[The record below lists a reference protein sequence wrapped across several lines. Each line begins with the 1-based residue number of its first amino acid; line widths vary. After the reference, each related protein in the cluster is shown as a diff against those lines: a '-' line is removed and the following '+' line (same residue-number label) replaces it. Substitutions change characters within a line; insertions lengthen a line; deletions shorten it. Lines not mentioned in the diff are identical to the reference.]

1 MNIQRNFAV
10 FPVSVLACTL
20 GGLSAQAAPSHA
32 KKSAMPATKASG
44 KAAPNAQVIGL
55 TITPASVNLSGMQA
69 VQHLLVTA
77 AFRDGTTRDVTD
89 EATFTTPAPK
99 LLAVSQSGEVSGIGD
114 GQGAVA
120 AKWNG
125 KTAAAKVITSGMK
138 TPPPVSFVN
147 DVVPVL
153 SRLGCSSGT
162 CHGAAQG
169 KGGFRLSLRGYA
181 PEIDIV
187 SITRQL
193 GGRRISREAPEH
205 SLFLRKPLA
214 EVAHRGGKRLDA
226 DSREYRLLLDWIRQG
241 TPGPTG
247 KEAGLAKLEILPGD
261 RQLKPGQK
269 QRLLVRATFADGR
282 AEDVTGRA
290 IYNSNDIALATVTES
305 GLAQMQRAGE
315 TAITAK
321 YMDKLAV
328 ARVVSPFAQTVSDA
342 AYKAR
347 NNYVDD
353 LVNAKLKQL
362 HIEPSGLCTDQ
373 EFLRRAYI
381 DAIGT
386 LPTAE
391 EAKTFLDDTRP
402 DKRDKLVDGLLQRPE
417 YGMVWA
423 LKFGDLFVLR
433 REYLHRKY
441 AMQMQQWMME
451 QFNQNRGWDKITT
464 DILTANG
471 SLAQNQGGYFFIS
484 RSPQKEGEGSWVR
497 APQVTGEMTAAVFLG
512 TRIQCAKCHNH
523 PTERYTQDDYYHYAA
538 LWQQLT
544 GKGDTDD
551 GVPEQLQA
559 TANGDVRNPRT
570 GELMSARPLD
580 RADLGFMKTAKG
592 KDGNAQEE
600 DRRVKAAAWI
610 VKQDDFARAIVN
622 RYWARC
628 FGSGIVEPVD
638 DIRSTNPA
646 KNEPLM
652 RALCD
657 DLKRHN
663 FDLKYLLGTIL
674 KSRTYQLSSI
684 PNKTNKIDVKLFSHY
699 QPRRLPAEELADA
712 VSQVTGVWDKYQGV
726 SLGTRACELADTEI
740 PSIML
745 DTFGRPQRVQP
756 SDAERN
762 CSPAIGQALALL
774 NSENIQSKM
783 KSGDCVLNPLL
794 KSGKPDADILD
805 ALFLSALARH
815 PSPAESRALLGLI
828 AQSPKK
834 EEGFQ
839 DALWSL
845 LNSKEFLFNH

>member
-1 MNIQRNFAV
+1 MIKRIYLVLVAV
-10 FPVSVLACTL
+10 VFVVSLYGKPALAAPVHAGKHTTAPASKAGAAAYVV
-20 GGLSAQAAPSHA
+20 GLS
-32 KKSAMPATKASG
+32 
-44 KAAPNAQVIGL
+44 
-55 TITPASVNLSGMQA
+55 ITPPSVSLTSPNA

-77 AFRDGTTRDVTD
+77 VLRDGTSKDVTD
-89 EATFTTPAPK
+89 EAVFAVSAPK
-99 LLAVSQSGEVSGIGD
+99 LMTVTKEGEVSGAGD
-114 GQGAVA
+114 GQGTV
-120 AKWNG
+120 
-125 KTAAAKVITSGMK
+125 TARYGGRTATATVSASGMRQ
-138 TPPPVSFVN
+138 PVVVSFVN
-147 DVVPVL
+147 DVVPIL
-153 SRLGCSSGT
+153 SRLGCSAGA
-162 CHGAAQG
+162 CHGAAAG

-181 PEIDIV
+181 PELDIV

-193 GGRRISREAPEH
+193 GGRRISREDPAH

-214 EVAHRGGKRLDA
+214 VVPHRGGKRLFEDT
-226 DSREYRLLLDWIRQG
+226 REYRILLAWIAQN

-247 KEAGLAKLEILPGD
+247 KEAALARLEILPGD
-261 RQLKPGQK
+261 RQMRPAQK

-282 AEDVTGRA
+282 TEDVTGRA
-290 IYNSNDIALATVTES
+290 IYNSNDVALATITES
-305 GLAQMQRAGE
+305 GLVQMQRAGE
-315 TAITAK
+315 TAVTAK

-328 ARVVSPFAQTVSDA
+328 ARMMSPYAQSVSAS
-342 AYKAR
+342 AYALR

-373 EFLRRAYI
+373 EFMRRAYI
-381 DAIGT
+381 DALGT
-386 LPTAE
+386 LPTAD
-391 EAKTFLDDTRP
+391 EARVFLDDKSA
-402 DKRDKLVDGLLQRPE
+402 DKRGKLVDTLLRRPE

-433 REYLHRKY
+433 REYMHRKY
-441 AMQMQQWMME
+441 AMLMQQWLCE
-451 QFNQNRGWDKITT
+451 QFNLNRPWDKLTT
-464 DILTANG
+464 DILTASGNLNDNRAG
-471 SLAQNQGGYFFIS
+471 LFFVS
-484 RSPQKEGEGSWVR
+484 RSPQKEGEGTWIR
-497 APQVTGEMTAAVFLG
+497 GTQATAEMTAQVFLG

-538 LWQQLT
+538 LWQQMT

-551 GVPEQLQA
+551 GVPQILAA
-559 TANGDVRNPRT
+559 TANGDVHQPRT
-570 GELMSARPLD
+570 NNLMAARPLD
-580 RADLGFMKTAKG
+580 RLDLGFVKDTKG
-592 KDGNAQEE
+592 QEE

-610 VKQDDFARAIVN
+610 VKQDEFARAIVN

-652 RALCD
+652 RGLCD

-663 FDLKYLLGTIL
+663 FDLKYLLGTIMR
-674 KSRTYQLSSI
+674 SRTYQLSSVS
-684 PNKTNKIDVKLFSHY
+684 NKTNKIDTRLFSHY
-699 QPRRLPAEELADA
+699 APRRMGAEELADA
-712 VSQVTGVWDKYQGV
+712 VSQVTGVWDRYQGV
-726 SLGTRACELADTEI
+726 SPGTRACELADTEI

-745 DTFGRPQRVQP
+745 DTFGRPPRVQP

-762 CSPAIGQALALL
+762 CNPAISQALALL
-774 NSENIQSKM
+774 NSENIQNKF
-783 KSGDCVLNPLL
+783 KSSECVVNALL
-794 KSGKPDADILD
+794 KSKQPDADVLD

-815 PSPAESRALLGLI
+815 PTPAEANALLTLI

>member
-1 MNIQRNFAV
+1 
-10 FPVSVLACTL
+10 
-20 GGLSAQAAPSHA
+20 
-32 KKSAMPATKASG
+32 MPAAQTSEKNSG
-44 KAAPNAQVIGL
+44 NAQVVGL
-55 TITPASVNLSGMQA
+55 TITPTVASLSGTEAM
-69 VQHLLVTA
+69 QHLLVTA
-77 AFRDGTTRDVTD
+77 SFQDGTSRDVTD
-89 EATFTTPAPK
+89 EAAFTTPTPK
-99 LLAVSQSGEVSGIGD
+99 LLTVSKWGEVSGIGD
-114 GQGAVA
+114 GPGMVA
-120 AKWNG
+120 AKWGG
-125 KTAAAKVITSGMK
+125 KTATSHIATSGMK
-138 TPPPVSFVN
+138 TPVPVSFVN

-181 PEIDIV
+181 PEIDYV

-214 EVAHRGGKRLDA
+214 ELPHRGGKRLDM
-226 DSREYRLLLDWIRQG
+226 DSREYRILLDWLKQG
-241 TPGPTG
+241 TPGATG
-247 KEAGLAKLEILPGD
+247 KEAALAKLEILPGD
-261 RQLKPGQK
+261 RQLKSGQK

-282 AEDVTGRA
+282 TEDVTRRA
-290 IYNSNDIALATVTES
+290 LYNSNDIALATVTED
-305 GLAQMQRAGE
+305 GQVQMQRAGE
-315 TAITAK
+315 TAVTAK

-328 ARVVSPFAQTVSDA
+328 VRVVSPFAQPVSEA
-342 AYKAR
+342 AYRPR
-347 NNYVDD
+347 NNWVDD
-353 LVNAKLKQL
+353 LVNTKLKQL
-362 HIEPSGLCTDQ
+362 HIEPSALCTDQ
-373 EFLRRAYI
+373 EFLRRAYV

-386 LPTAE
+386 LPTGD
-391 EAKTFLDDTRP
+391 EARAFLDDKDP
-402 DKRDKLVDGLLQRPE
+402 KKRDKLVDALLQRPE

-433 REYLHRKY
+433 REYMHRKY
-441 AMQMQQWMME
+441 AMLMQQWLTE
-451 QFNQNRGWDKITT
+451 QFNQNRPWDKITT
-464 DILTANG
+464 DILTASGN
-471 SLAQNQGGYFFIS
+471 LDQHQGGYFFIS
-484 RSPQKEGEGSWVR
+484 RAPQKENEGSWVR
-497 APQVTGEMTAAVFLG
+497 APQATGEMAAAVFLG

-523 PTERYTQDDYYHYAA
+523 PTERYTQDDYYHFTA
-538 LWQQLT
+538 LWQQTT
-544 GKGDTDD
+544 GKGGNDD
-551 GVPEQLQA
+551 GVPELLQA
-559 TANGDVRNPRT
+559 TAGGEVRNPRT

-580 RADLGFMKTAKG
+580 RADLGFVKSPKD
-592 KDGNAQEE
+592 KDGKEQEE
-600 DRRVKAAAWI
+600 DRRIKAAAWI

-622 RYWARC
+622 RFWARC

-652 RALCD
+652 RGLCE

-663 FDLKYLLGTIL
+663 FDLKNMLGTIL
-674 KSRTYQLSSI
+674 KSRTYQLSSL
-684 PNKTNKIDVKLFSHY
+684 PNKTNKIDIKLFSHY

-726 SLGTRACELADTEI
+726 SLGTRASELADTEI

-745 DTFGRPQRVQP
+745 DTFGRPPRVQP

-762 CSPAIGQALALL
+762 CSPAISQALALL

-783 KSGDCVLNPLL
+783 KSSDCVLNPLL
-794 KSGKPDADILD
+794 KSGKSDAETLD
-805 ALFLSALARH
+805 TLFLSALARH
-815 PSPAESRALLGLI
+815 PSPAESKALLALI

>member
-1 MNIQRNFAV
+1 MTPPAV
-10 FPVSVLACTL
+10 ALNSPI
-20 GGLSAQAAPSHA
+20 
-32 KKSAMPATKASG
+32 AT
-44 KAAPNAQVIGL
+44 
-55 TITPASVNLSGMQA
+55 
-69 VQHLLVTA
+69 QHLLVTA
-77 AFRDGTTRDVTD
+77 TLRDGTAKDVTD
-89 EATFTTPAPK
+89 EAVFITPTPK
-99 LLAVSQSGEVSGIGD
+99 LIAVTKSGEVSGIGD
-114 GQGAVA
+114 GQATVTVKYG
-120 AKWNG
+120 G
-125 KTAAAKVITSGMK
+125 KTASAKITTSGMRQ
-138 TPPPVSFVN
+138 PANVSFVN
-147 DVVPVL
+147 DVVPIL
-153 SRLGCSSGT
+153 SRLGCSSGA

-181 PEIDIV
+181 PELDIV

-193 GGRRISREAPEH
+193 GGRRISRENPEN

-214 EVAHRGGKRLDA
+214 LVPHRGGKRLDA
-226 DSREYRLLLDWIRQG
+226 GSREYRLLLDWLRQG
-241 TPGPTG
+241 TPGVTG
-247 KEAGLAKLEILPGD
+247 KEASLARLEILPGD
-261 RQLKPGQK
+261 RQMKPSEK

-282 AEDVTGRA
+282 VEDVTGRA
-290 IYNSNDIALATVTES
+290 LYNSNDVALATVTES

-315 TAITAK
+315 TALTAK

-328 ARVVSPFAQTVSDA
+328 MRVLSPFPQKVSDA

-347 NNYVDD
+347 NSYIDD

-373 EFLRRAYI
+373 EFMRRAYI

-386 LPTAE
+386 LPTAD
-391 EAKTFLDDTRP
+391 EARAFLEDSNP
-402 DKRDKLVDGLLQRPE
+402 QKRDKLVDALLQRPE

-433 REYLHRKY
+433 REYMHRKY
-441 AMQMQQWMME
+441 AMLMQQWLME
-451 QFNQNRGWDKITT
+451 QFNQNRSWDKITT
-464 DILTANG
+464 DILTASG
-471 SLAQNQGGYFFIS
+471 SLDDKRAGLFFVS
-484 RSPQKEGEGSWVR
+484 RSPQKDGEGSWVR
-497 APQVTGEMTAAVFLG
+497 APQVTGEMTAQVFLG

-538 LWQQLT
+538 LWQQVT

-551 GVPEQLQA
+551 GVPAVLAA
-559 TANGDVRNPRT
+559 TASGEVRQPRT
-570 GELMSARPLD
+570 GELMAARPLD
-580 RADLGFMKTAKG
+580 RADLGYTKDSKG
-592 KDGNAQEE
+592 QEE

-610 VKQDDFARAIVN
+610 TRQDEFARAIVN

-652 RALCD
+652 RALCE
-657 DLKRHN
+657 DLKRHD
-663 FDLKYLLGTIL
+663 FDLKYLLGAIL
-674 KSRTYQLSSI
+674 KSRTYQLSSLS
-684 PNKTNKIDVKLFSHY
+684 NKTNKIDTKLFSHY
-699 QPRRLPAEELADA
+699 YPRRLQAEELADA

-745 DTFGRPQRVQP
+745 DTFGRPPRVQP
-756 SDAERN
+756 SDSERN
-762 CSPAIGQALALL
+762 CNPAISQALALL
-774 NSENIQSKM
+774 NSENIQNKFQN
-783 KSGDCVLNPLL
+783 GNCVLNGLL
-794 KSGKPDADILD
+794 KAGKPDADVLD
-805 ALFLSALARH
+805 SLFLSALARH
-815 PSPAESRALLGLI
+815 PNPTEAKALLDLI
-828 AQSPKK
+828 AQTPKK